1 MKKQFISWRR
11 VSTFRQSKSGLGLE
25 AQKEIIRYFVER
37 DGGELIADFSECYT
51 GKELSGC
58 KELRKAMK
66 YAKEK
71 GAILVIA
78 KSDRFRNCQE
88 ALGILDE
95 MGEGHLEFCDLPH
108 SDRFTLT
115 LFWALAEREAL
126 ITSIRTKQA
135 LAVKKAQGA
144 RLGASNE
151 KYRLNYEMKSET
163 IKREEGMKKGIIR
176 NRHKYEG
183 RETQTMIRILRRV
196 FPDYTKGEPNKW
208 RWTMIG
214 TRDGA
219 CDAIYNAMEDY
230 KAMDDTGTLFSGW
243 DFAAQI
249 DKRKRQQKLAAYM
262 QAIKKTSDFYFN
274 NLNTE
279 D

>member
-1 MKKQFISWRR
+1 MSRKYISWRR
-11 VSTFRQSKSGLGLE
+11 VSTFKQGRSGLGLA
-25 AQKEIIRYFVER
+25 AQKEIIRYFIER
-37 DGGELIADFSECYT
+37 DGGDWIADYEECYT

-58 KELRKAMK
+58 VELHKAMSH
-66 YAKEK
+66 AKSI
-71 GAILVIA
+71 GAVLIIA
-78 KSDRFRNCQE
+78 KSDRFRNTAE
-88 ALGILDE
+88 ALKIYE
-95 MGEGHLEFCDLPH
+95 QMGDGKIMFCDLPAT
-108 SDRFTLT
+108 DKFTLT
-115 LFWALAEREAL
+115 LFFALAEREAL
-126 ITSIRTKQA
+126 LVSIRTKQA

-144 RLGASNE
+144 KLGASNE

-163 IKREEGMKKGIIR
+163 IKKEEGMKKGIIR

-183 RETQTMIRILRRV
+183 RDTQTMIRILRRV